1 MDISIDDIGLP
12 HGMVFVVAPN
22 FCPASLTLPLP
33 MFNTPT
39 RLDSVL
45 VRVIVKNSCQSVTV
59 TMWQCDQ
66 TKTEKNKKPCSP
78 HSIQAF
84 VHTIHHQLL
93 FFTSTQG
100 DQIAHGQGLNDICYV
115 PHAALLLK
123 SKCDRLSVSN
133 RIPTTP
139 YSRHVSLLLCL
150 RRSKN
155 KKKCPLPKCIS
166 FNG

>member
-66 TKTEKNKKPCSP
+66 TKTEKNKNLAVLIASKPLFTRFTINFCFLPP
-78 HSIQAF
+78 HRGIKSHMAKDWM
-84 VHTIHHQLL
+84 T
-93 FFTSTQG
+93 
-100 DQIAHGQGLNDICYV
+100 YV

-139 YSRHVSLLLCL
+139 YSHHVSVLLCL

-155 KKKCPLPKCIS
+155 
-166 FNG
+166 